1 MITLQTVFS
10 SHGGKPQKYV
20 DITHMDTIFALS
32 GTAIYFILCEHQTG
46 IHVPAD
52 FGVELCGKF
61 MKCKEKLK
69 EIRDY
74 PIAGDMFCSLEH
86 NLITRGNCQ

>member
-1 MITLQTVFS
+1 
-10 SHGGKPQKYV
+10 
-20 DITHMDTIFALS
+20 MDTIFALS

-61 MKCKEKLK
+61 MECKEKLK